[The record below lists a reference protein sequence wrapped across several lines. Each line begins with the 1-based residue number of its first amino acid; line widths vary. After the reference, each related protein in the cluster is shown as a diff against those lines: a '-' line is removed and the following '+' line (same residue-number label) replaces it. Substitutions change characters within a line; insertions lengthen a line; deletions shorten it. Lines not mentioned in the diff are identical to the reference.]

1 MTFLDFLYHTVP
13 GRFFLKGLTAPL
25 VSKMCG
31 QFLDS
36 PLSAILIQPFARKNQ
51 ISLSDYQLDDV
62 HSFNDFFSRKI
73 KPELRPVD
81 MDPENLTAPCDGL
94 LSVWKIQK
102 DTVLPVKQSCYTLTE
117 LLRDDHLAARY
128 EDGYCLVFRLCV
140 NHYHRYSYVD
150 SGRKSKNRRIHG
162 VLHTVRP
169 IALKALPVFTE
180 NSREYT
186 LIQTSHLGTLL
197 QMEVGAMLVGRIVNH
212 HGACAVTR
220 GEEKGYFQYGG
231 STVIVLVEK
240 DRITVREDLL
250 ANASTGMETP
260 VKLGEVLACEKVASK
275 NTA

>member
-1 MTFLDFLYHTVP
+1 MTFLEFLYHTVP
-13 GRFFLKGLTAPL
+13 GRFFLKGLTRPW
-25 VSKMCG
+25 VSDVCAR
-31 QFLDS
+31 FLDS
-36 PLSAILIQPFARKNQ
+36 PLSCSLIQPFARKNQ
-51 ISLSDYQLDDV
+51 ITLSDYQLDDV

-73 KPELRPVD
+73 KLGLRPID
-81 MDPENLTAPCDGL
+81 RNSGNLIAPCDGL

-102 DTVLPVKQSCYTLTE
+102 DTVLPVKQSSYTLTE
-117 LLRDDHLAARY
+117 LLRDKRLAARY

-150 SGRKSKNRRIHG
+150 SGRKSGNRHIPG
-162 VLHTVRP
+162 MLHTVRP

-186 LIQTSHLGTLL
+186 LIQTSHHGTLL

-250 ANASTGMETP
+250 ANASTGIETP
-260 VKLGEVLACEKVASK
+260 VKLGEVLACEKMDSK
-275 NTA
+275 TTA

>member
-1 MTFLDFLYHTVP
+1 
-13 GRFFLKGLTAPL
+13 
-25 VSKMCG
+25 
-31 QFLDS
+31 
-36 PLSAILIQPFARKNQ
+36 
-51 ISLSDYQLDDV
+51 
-62 HSFNDFFSRKI
+62 
-73 KPELRPVD
+73 
-81 MDPENLTAPCDGL
+81 MDPKNLTAPCDGL
-94 LSVWKIQK
+94 LSVWRIQK
-102 DTVLPVKQSCYTLTE
+102 DTILPVKQSSYTLSE
-117 LLRDDHLAARY
+117 LLRDERLAARY
-128 EDGYCLVFRLCV
+128 EDGCCLVFRLCV

-150 SGRKSKNRRIHG
+150 SGRKSGNRRIQG

-186 LIQTSHLGTLL
+186 LIQTPHLGTLL

-240 DRITVREDLL
+240 DRITVREDLIV
-250 ANASTGMETP
+250 NTSTGMETP

-275 NTA
+275 TTA